1 MNDLDRRLQTAISRR
16 AVLKG
21 GALAGFGA
29 FLAACAGVDTS
40 AAPSTSSGTGSVG
53 VPTPPP
59 VSVAPSVAPTPKT
72 VTGPLKFANWAAYI
86 DLTGKAADEEK
97 YAPGSSPSLEEFK
110 KKYKVDVDYEEK
122 IEDNPSFLSQIQ
134 PAFVANVPTGWDLIV
149 MTDSFA
155 AEIISKGWA
164 EKIDQENV
172 PNCTGNLRDALRNQP
187 WDPGNDYHYPWQSG
201 MTGVGYNAK
210 AFKDNGIAAPK
221 KIADL
226 WNMPANKVEFLTEA
240 RDTFGLTLL
249 KLGID
254 PDPAKVTPDDLQKV
268 HDDIQ
273 PLVDKGLKFLGQG
286 YLESFGAK
294 NVWAGYVRSGDL
306 ASSGGEDDMF
316 VFPEEGVMIWT
327 DNMIIPKGAQNK
339 YTAELMMNWVYDP
352 KVAADIAD
360 YVYYVSPVKDIG
372 DLIKKLDPGA
382 ESNPLLFP
390 DDAVVAKSHSFQ
402 FMSPELESKMND
414 LFADLRGT

>member
-1 MNDLDRRLQTAISRR
+1 MSDLDPRLQAVSRR

-40 AAPSTSSGTGSVG
+40 AAPGASSAPGSVS
-53 VPTPPP
+53 VPTPPS
-59 VSVAPSVAPTPKT
+59 VSVEPSVAATPKT

-86 DLTGKAADEEK
+86 DLTGKAADEEQ

-110 KKYKVDVDYEEK
+110 KKYGVDVDYEEK

-172 PNCTGNLRDALRNQP
+172 PNCTANLRDALRNQP

-210 AFKDNGIAAPK
+210 ALKDNGIAPPT

-254 PDPAKVTPDDLQKV
+254 PDPAKVTVDDLQKV
-268 HDDIQ
+268 HDDIK

-294 NVWAGYVRSGDL
+294 NVWAGYVWSGDL
-306 ASSGGEDDMF
+306 ASSGGEDDKF

-327 DNMIIPKGAQNK
+327 DNMVIPKGAANK

-352 KVAADIAD
+352 KIAADIAD
-360 YVYYVSPVKDIG
+360 YVYYVSPVKDVAP
-372 DLIKKLDPGA
+372 LIKELDPGA

-402 FMSPELESKMND
+402 FMSPELETKMND